1 MIDSTARRQE
11 TLVEQQD
18 AIRDY
23 LDALLQDIPEDMP
36 EADEPAA
43 PAEPVPAPEEAVP
56 SPPPAT
62 APEPAEDA
70 PEPTAVAAPE
80 AEIRQ
85 PAAEE
90 QPGPADMPP
99 PEEVR
104 EGPEREPEAMQALFF
119 DVGGLRLA
127 VPLTE
132 LHSVVP
138 WTEVDVTPMPRQPD
152 WHWGLMRYRG
162 RNVRVIDTATMVL
175 PPDKRNTDEARAEPR
190 HILVVGDGSWGL
202 ACHDIGDVVRLGADE
217 VKWRRRGSA
226 RPWLAGTVI
235 NHLSAVIDTSAFARM
250 LDSETSR

>member
-1 MIDSTARRQE
+1 MTDTTTTRQE

-36 EADEPAA
+36 EADEPVAA
-43 PAEPVPAPEEAVP
+43 AEPV
-56 SPPPAT
+56 SPPEQEAASQRSET
-62 APEPAEDA
+62 VPEPAEGVDEQA
-70 PEPTAVAAPE
+70 ATAVPE
-80 AEIRQ
+80 AEVHE
-85 PAAEE
+85 PATEE
-90 QPGPADMPP
+90 QQGP
-99 PEEVR
+99 PEVHPS
-104 EGPEREPEAMQALFF
+104 GDAADPSERKPEAMQALFF

-138 WTEVDVTPMPRQPD
+138 WSEVDVTPMPRQPD
-152 WHWGLMRYRG
+152 WHWGLMRYRD

-175 PPDKRNTDEARAEPR
+175 PPDKRDTDEARAEPR

-202 ACHDIGDVVRLGADE
+202 ACHGIGDVVRLGADE

-235 NHLSAVIDTSAFARM
+235 NHLSAVIDTSAFERM
-250 LDSETSR
+250 LNNETSS